1 MTKRVL
7 LCDDEP
13 PILRAAEF
21 KLKRSGFD
29 VVCACDGQQAW
40 ELIQQTPPDILVT
53 DCQMP
58 RMTGSELC
66 QHVRHDERTRN
77 LPVIMLTAKG
87 FEITGQVQA
96 ELGISR
102 LMSKPFSPRE
112 LLEAVTELL
121 AASAPADRETIA
133 AEATP

>member
-87 FEITGQVQA
+87 FEITDQVQA

-121 AASAPADRETIA
+121 AASAPANREAIA

>member
-87 FEITGQVQA
+87 FEITDQVQA

>member
-66 QHVRHDERTRN
+66 QHVRRDERTRN